1 MKRVVITIGREYGS
15 GGRLVAKQL
24 AERLGIPFYDK
35 DLIQKVAKKTGLSE
49 HYIRATE
56 QRKPTNSFIYDLY
69 TAVQTPS
76 IPEQVFIAQA
86 KVIKEAAEEGSC
98 VIVGRCADYVL
109 RELPGCLRVFISAP
123 IDQRVRR
130 AHEEYGVDQANV
142 EAYVIRQDKIR
153 ASYYNYYST
162 GRWGDKSYYDLCVN
176 TRIGIDN
183 AVSIIEAAARGMM
196 EGIH

>member
-1 MKRVVITIGREYGS
+1 MERVVITIGREYGS

-24 AERLGIPFYDK
+24 AERLDIPFYDK
-35 DLIQKVAKKTGLSE
+35 ELIQKVAKKTGLSE
-49 HYIRATE
+49 HYIRTTE

-86 KVIKEAAEEGSC
+86 KVIKEAAAEGSC

-109 RELPGCLRVFISAP
+109 RDLEGCLRVFVTAP

-142 EAYVIRQDKIR
+142 ESYVIRQDKIR
-153 ASYYNYYST
+153 ASYYNYYAT
-162 GRWGDKSYYDLCVN
+162 GRWGDKSCYDLCVN

-196 EGIH
+196 EGIR